1 MSFPAIARPVGGAA
15 AAGCR
20 YSICTLVS
28 NPSEYGEMVE
38 SFVRAGFHPGLCE
51 YLYCDNSGSNRFDA
65 FAGCNAFL
73 DSACGEHLIFCH
85 QDVLLN
91 YDRIDKLERI
101 IREMDVRDPGWG
113 LLGNAGGIRPG
124 HFAVRITHA
133 GGGERKSG
141 KFPARVQSL
150 DENFILIKRSA
161 SLRLSPDL
169 HGFHFY
175 GTELCQAA
183 QSRGLTAWVVDFHL
197 LHKSTGKYDASFLES
212 YQAVCRKYRSSP
224 GGGYIQTTCA
234 LIPVGR
240 SWWRRDRALFL
251 FLRGMKKNAGTPP
264 GALEAHDLA
273 MQSMKRW
280 RYLLQLM
287 LYKPAV
293 PAFNLIRS
301 IRKRINKGARE
312 P

>member
-1 MSFPAIARPVGGAA
+1 MSFPAFSRPVGAA
-15 AAGCR
+15 AAAKCR

-38 SFVRAGFHPGLCE
+38 SFVRAGFHPDLCE
-51 YLYCDNSGSNRFDA
+51 YLYCDNSGSNRLDA
-65 FAGCNAFL
+65 FAGCNAFF
-73 DSACGEHLIFCH
+73 DCACGEFLILCH

-91 YDRIDKLERI
+91 YDRIDKLERV
-101 IREMDVRDPGWG
+101 IRELDARDPDWG

-133 GGGERKSG
+133 GGDEHKSG
-141 KFPARVQSL
+141 NFPARVQSL

-161 SLRLSPDL
+161 GLRLSRDL
-169 HGFHFY
+169 QGFHFY

-197 LHKSTGKYDASFLES
+197 LHKSTGKYDASFLEC
-212 YQAVCRKYRSSP
+212 YRAVCRKYRSSP

-240 SWWRRDRALFL
+240 SWWRRDRAMFL
-251 FLRGMKKNAGTPP
+251 FLRGMKKNAGESPSS
-264 GALEAHDLA
+264 LKAHAFA

-287 LYKPAV
+287 LYKSAV
-293 PAFNLIRS
+293 PYFNLIRS
-301 IRKRINKGARE
+301 IRKRVNKSARQH
-312 P
+312 